1 MAKMY
6 PVAGCKFFIG
16 SAAIE
21 DQDDDFIATDFD
33 AVTWV
38 EVKGWVTMGASGD
51 AATLVTSDQIGNK
64 RTKKAKGTRN
74 AGSMENVFDVI
85 ADDPGQLALVAAEQT
100 DDNYP
105 FRIVY
110 NDTPTTGPAPTPSE
124 SLFIGLVMS
133 RSRAGG
139 GANDPRRMNSTVEIN
154 SNVVAVPAS
163 TGA

>member
-6 PVAGCKFFIG
+6 PVAGCKFYIG
-16 SAAIE
+16 SAAID
-21 DQDDDFIATDFD
+21 DQDDDFVAADFD
-33 AVTWV
+33 AVTWI

-51 AATLVTSDQIGNK
+51 SATLVTSDQIGNK

-74 AGSMENVFDVI
+74 AGSMENTFDVV
-85 ADDPGQLALVAAEQT
+85 ADDPGQLAMIAAEQT

-105 FRIVY
+105 FRTVY
-110 NDTPTTGPAPTPSE
+110 NDAPTTGPAPTPSE

-133 RSRAGG
+133 KSRAGG

-154 SNVVAVPAS
+154 SNIVHVAAA